1 MDFELADWQRAA
13 SDAFADYLVREV
25 APIVGAHENGFYA
38 TTPREGGV
46 GFMKYDLD
54 PPSR

>member
-25 APIVGAHENGFYA
+25 APIVGAH
-38 TTPREGGV
+38 
-46 GFMKYDLD
+46 
-54 PPSR
+54 